1 MFRRKIGL
9 VALAA
14 GAAFIALM
22 TLLPQPG
29 QEELVRATPPTC
41 LVCGPLGG
49 VDVILNV
56 ILFLPF
62 GLGLGLLG
70 LPWPAVLAAGLGT
83 SGLVALPLVGPLE
96 AVGKSPGEL
105 ASAITEALAPEYLRN
120 PRVSVEVLQYRP
132 FFILGEVKAPGSY
145 PYAADVNVRRAAALA
160 GGYTYRAKTGH
171 AYITRVTG
179 GKESR
184 QKASPDTPLLPGDIV
199 EIPERFF

>member
-1 MFRRKIGL
+1 MFFNIKERFSRLPQLL
-9 VALAA
+9 VAASAGAMTRLAA
-14 GAAFIALM
+14 LCALVVASAAMGGQGANPLAQYVLG
-22 TLLPQPG
+22 PG
-29 QEELVRATPPTC
+29 DSIRV
-41 LVCGPLGG
+41 V
-49 VDVILNV
+49 V
-56 ILFLPF
+56 F
-62 GLGLGLLG
+62 GEQDLSGDFSI
-70 LPWPAVLAAGLGT
+70 GT